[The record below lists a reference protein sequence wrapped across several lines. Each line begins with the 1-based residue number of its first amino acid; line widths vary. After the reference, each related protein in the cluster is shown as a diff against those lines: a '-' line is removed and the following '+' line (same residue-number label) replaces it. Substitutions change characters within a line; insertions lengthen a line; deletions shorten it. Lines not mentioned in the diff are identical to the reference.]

1 MIVPVLPKLREPQHD
16 RWRTTLLTT
25 DADRRAVVDRI
36 RQENEEQFGK
46 GARVAVQKM
55 LSADVPHPW
64 MYVYELTQNAID
76 AGAKR
81 VCWRAEGDTV
91 VFQHDGR
98 TALDESHVRGLSS
111 LGAST
116 KGLGMVG
123 FMGVGFKSVFAR
135 FREACVSD
143 FDWRFR
149 FHVRVHRGD
158 LGSQVPEWF
167 DTLRPHW
174 DDEVPDPE
182 KGYTTAF
189 LLRRPA
195 DPKRSVDADLARLA
209 SSENGTPLAVIA
221 RRGLT
226 EMRVENIV
234 WDLSV
239 DDSIVTVHRSGSD
252 ASWRWR
258 AFVSR
263 YRPDDDAMRRLL
275 EVRQETHDQIDKRG
289 RRVEREVVGLL
300 PLDDNGLPRRPNH
313 GRVYATLPT
322 QVQIPFGF
330 HLQADW
336 FVNVDRQNLREVEGD
351 AWQEAIVGQ
360 VPEIVRQLLIWLSGE
375 SDSVRERGYAALCK
389 PDDNDGL
396 LTKPLQDLRDNL
408 VRTLAEQP
416 IVPVHGPGA
425 RRFCTPEETALLPEP
440 FDADFG
446 SGWRPDLLFGPNVMD
461 EHLLGTDA
469 RDFALWLEWGA
480 LIEADEV
487 AWKDTL
493 PDWWR
498 ALPEDERQD
507 ALFAL
512 WRGVAEN
519 EWNDV
524 PVVPT
529 KAGKWTPAHA
539 TDWVDEALPTAR
551 EPGGR
556 DVAEALE
563 EYLPSRERQIQARVR
578 SWVNNAPQED
588 GVQWLKAQHNHERL
602 SDLIRQAADEDAELP
617 LVELLAW
624 ALHRGDNRQDLVPLV
639 LSEEG
644 PCEPEDALVADPL
657 VQGGR
662 NRRLLF
668 RQPALVADY
677 AAIDD
682 RRSVV
687 AFLQRL
693 GVGGEGALEE
703 RTEGVGR
710 WNRGRVATLLGI
722 DESEVEDANN
732 RGYSVKDYRFPF
744 EVDSVPPEALQS
756 WLTLEHDALREK
768 SCRSADSSFSYPRF
782 TQGQAPAQWVRDLQ
796 THAWLLCTDGER
808 RKPGEVLLEA
818 DPDREDAPVADIDAG
833 LASRLEEEGVE
844 FGGEVPLSPALRR
857 LERRGATDMAD
868 GDLAALLREA
878 IEAVEAGEATE
889 DDLRRALDAVMLHG
903 APLARRVVQRTGTG
917 AGQRGNLGGWVVAIT
932 DVERPL
938 GDAVGAVEEL
948 LEIPDTTTG
957 QHALDFLQDV
967 WHRKPAQVESLR
979 GHLAAAYRYVLDD
992 VGAEDLSA
1000 TAWNDARARARLYG
1014 RRAWHAIGSRLVVDD
1029 VQSPL
1034 VHQFLPTDRTA
1045 VASAHLGDTP
1055 TQIRRVAQ
1063 ALDVA
1068 LLSDAVDVEPGT
1080 AGAEP
1085 SWGRRLR
1092 RLTATLSQ
1100 LEDRLPLD
1108 EITVYDALAL
1118 RVDDRSHAI
1127 QAYVNDAT
1135 LMLVGD
1141 PTDFAVE
1148 AAEQLVEYFQ
1158 LGQRG
1163 MEVPRLT
1170 GALSALDDE
1179 SAFLRHLRLL
1189 ADGLGVTLAA
1199 LPFERGNETST
1210 QGTSTEE
1217 SADERPATHATP
1229 QGQETT
1235 PDDEPNSKAAPPTER
1250 PEPSEGDPQPLNAGG
1265 QPPEP
1270 RTRSGGPNP
1279 TGPDR
1284 VGAPPLQ
1291 PPARLPAGRST
1302 RSGSEQDHADPRR
1315 RGARAHQD
1323 AGERHRSRTPS
1334 GGRAADHVRML
1345 VLSCGREASAGNETS
1360 SQAGSRNDHTAR
1372 QAVLHY
1378 EKHRGRRAEEM
1389 DALQPGFDVRSIDA
1403 AGRERRIEVKGVQGM
1418 FEGDASV
1425 ALTARQA
1432 RDAVENEED
1441 GVDYWLYVVDS
1452 TETDRPRVFP
1462 IRWARDR
1469 TRLRYGFHAYA
1480 WADAAERP
1488 AEATAEGLKDLSL
1501 DALDPLDPGDL
1512 V

>member
-1 MIVPVLPKLREPQHD
+1 M
-16 RWRTTLLTT
+16 TT
-25 DADRRAVVDRI
+25 DADRRDVVDRI
-36 RQENEEQFGK
+36 RRENEDQFGQ

-76 AGAKR
+76 AGARR

-149 FHVRVHRGD
+149 FHVRVHHGD

-209 SSENGTPLAVIA
+209 SSENGTPLAVLA

-322 QVQIPFGF
+322 QVRIPFGF

-375 SDSVRERGYAALCK
+375 SDAVRERGYAALCK

-408 VRTLAEQP
+408 VRTLADQP

-425 RRFCTPEETALLPEP
+425 RQFCTPEETALLPEP

-446 SGWRPDLLFGPNVMD
+446 SGWRP

-469 RDFALWLEWGA
+469 RDFALWLEWGT
-480 LIEADEV
+480 LIVADEV
-487 AWKDTL
+487 AWKDSL
-493 PDWWR
+493 PRWWR

-512 WRGVAEN
+512 WGGVGEN
-519 EWNDV
+519 EWNDA

-529 KAGKWTPAHA
+529 KAGKWVPAHA
-539 TDWVDEALPTAR
+539 TYWVDEVLPTAR
-551 EPGGR
+551 EPGGP

-563 EYLPSRERQIQARVR
+563 EYLPSRERQVQSRVR
-578 SWVNNAPQED
+578 SWVNNAPDED
-588 GVQWLKAQHNHERL
+588 GAQWLKAQHNHVRL
-602 SDLIRQAADEDAELP
+602 TDLIRQAADEDAELP

-657 VQGGR
+657 VQGGK

-677 AAIDD
+677 ATIDD
-682 RRSVV
+682 RPSVE

-693 GVGGEGALEE
+693 GARGGGALEE
-703 RTEGVGR
+703 RTEGVSR
-710 WNRGRVATLLGI
+710 WDRGRVATLLGI
-722 DESEVEDANN
+722 DDSQVADANN
-732 RGYSVKDYRFPF
+732 RGYSVKDYHFPF
-744 EVDSVPPEALQS
+744 AIESVPPDALQN
-756 WLTLEHDALREK
+756 WLTREHDAFRGK
-768 SCRSADSSFSYPRF
+768 GRRSADSFYGYPRS
-782 TQGQAPAQWVRDLQ
+782 TPGLPAQWVRDLQ
-796 THAWLLCTDGER
+796 AHAWLLCTDGKR
-808 RKPGEVLLEA
+808 RNPGELLLEV

-833 LASRLEEEGVE
+833 LASRLEAEGVE
-844 FGGEVPLSPALRR
+844 FGVEVPLSPALRR
-857 LERRGATDMAD
+857 LELRGATDMSD
-868 GDLAALLREA
+868 GDLEVLLREA

-889 DDLRRALDAVMLHG
+889 GDLRRALDAVMLHG
-903 APLARRVVQRTGTG
+903 APLASRVVQRTGTG

-932 DVERPL
+932 DVEQPL
-938 GDAVGAVEEL
+938 GDAVETVEEL

-957 QHALDFLQDV
+957 QHALDFLQHV
-967 WHRKPAQVESLR
+967 WETKPAQVESLR

-992 VGAEDLSA
+992 VGAEDFSA

-1055 TQIRRVAQ
+1055 TQIRRVAH

-1080 AGAEP
+1080 ATTEP

-1135 LMLVGD
+1135 LMLVGN

-1148 AAEQLVEYFQ
+1148 AAEQLVEHFQ

-1163 MEVPRLT
+1163 MEIPRLT
-1170 GALSALDDE
+1170 GALSTLDDE
-1179 SAFLRHLRLL
+1179 SAFLRHLGLL
-1189 ADGLGVTLAA
+1189 ADGLGVALAA
-1199 LPFERGNETST
+1199 PPLDLGNE
-1210 QGTSTEE
+1210 STEE
-1217 SADERPATHATP
+1217 SADEHPATHETP
-1229 QGQETT
+1229 QAQETT
-1235 PDDEPNSKAAPPTER
+1235 PDGEYNRGAAAPSER
-1250 PEPSEGDPQPLNAGG
+1250 PTSSEGDPQSTNASG

-1270 RTRSGGPNP
+1270 RTQSGGPTP
-1279 TGPDR
+1279 TDPDR

-1291 PPARLPAGRST
+1291 PPARPPADRRTG
-1302 RSGSEQDHADPRR
+1302 SGSEHDHGDPRR
-1315 RGARAHQD
+1315 RGARTHQDD
-1323 AGERHRSRTPS
+1323 AGERRRTHTPA
-1334 GGRAADHVRML
+1334 GGSAADHVRIL
-1345 VLSCGREASAGNETS
+1345 VLSRGRDASAGNETS
-1360 SQAGSRNDHTAR
+1360 SQAGSRDDHTAR

-1378 EKHRGRRAEEM
+1378 EKHCGRRAEEM
-1389 DALQPGFDVRSIDA
+1389 DALQPGFDVLSIDA
-1403 AGRERRIEVKGVQGM
+1403 AGRERRIEVKGVQGV
-1418 FEGDASV
+1418 FERDASV
-1425 ALTARQA
+1425 VLTARQA

-1441 GVDYWLYVVDS
+1441 GVEYWLYVVDS

-1469 TRLRYGFHAYA
+1469 TRLRYGFHAHA
-1480 WADAAERP
+1480 WRDAAERP
-1488 AEATAEGLKDLSL
+1488 AEATADGLKGLSL

>member
-1 MIVPVLPKLREPQHD
+1 MEDHA
-16 RWRTTLLTT
+16 LTT

-36 RQENEEQFGK
+36 RRDNEEQFGK
-46 GARVAVQKM
+46 AARVAVQKI

-76 AGAKR
+76 AGARR
-81 VCWRAEGDTV
+81 VCWRAEGDTAM
-91 VFQHDGR
+91 FQHDGR

-116 KGLGMVG
+116 KGLRMVG

-135 FREACVSD
+135 FREACVSG
-143 FDWRFR
+143 FGWRFR
-149 FHVRVHRGD
+149 FHVRVRHGD

-174 DDEVPDPE
+174 DDEVPDPD

-195 DPKRSVDADLARLA
+195 DPRRPVDDDLARLA
-209 SSENGTPLAVIA
+209 SSENGTPLAVLA

-226 EMRVENIV
+226 EMHVENVV
-234 WDLSV
+234 WNLSV
-239 DDSIVTVHRSGSD
+239 EDSIVTVRRSGND
-252 ASWRWR
+252 APWRWR
-258 AFVSR
+258 AFVSK

-275 EVRQETHDQIDKRG
+275 EVRQETHEQIDERG
-289 RRVEREVVGLL
+289 RRVEREVVGLQ
-300 PLDDNGLPRRPNH
+300 PLDDNGLPQPPDH

-322 QVQIPFGF
+322 QVRIPFGF

-351 AWQEAIVGQ
+351 PWQEAIVGQ
-360 VPEIVRQLLIWLSGE
+360 VPEIVRQLLLWLSGE
-375 SDSVRERGYAALCK
+375 SDALRERGYAALCE
-389 PDDNDGL
+389 PDDDDG
-396 LTKPLQDLRDNL
+396 PLAEPLRDL
-408 VRTLAEQP
+408 HDDFARALADQP

-446 SGWRPDLLFGPNVMD
+446 SRWRPDLLFGPNVMD
-461 EHLLGTDA
+461 EHILGASA
-469 RDFALWLEWGA
+469 RDFAIWLEWGT
-480 LIEADEV
+480 LIEADDV
-487 AWKDTL
+487 AWKDSL
-493 PDWWR
+493 PRWWR
-498 ALPEDERQD
+498 ALPEDERPNP
-507 ALFAL
+507 LFAL
-512 WRGVAEN
+512 WRGVGEN
-519 EWNDV
+519 EWSDA

-529 KAGKWTPAHA
+529 KAGKWAPAHA
-539 TDWVDEALPTAR
+539 TYWVDEALPTAR
-551 EPGGR
+551 EPGGPA
-556 DVAEALE
+556 VADALE
-563 EYLPSRERQIQARVR
+563 EFLPSRERQIQSRVR
-578 SWVNNAPQED
+578 SWVNNAPDED
-588 GVQWLKAQHNHERL
+588 GVRWLKAQQNHVRL
-602 SDLIRQAADEDAELP
+602 TDLIRQAADDDAELP
-617 LVELLAW
+617 LVELLTW
-624 ALHRGDNRQDLVPLV
+624 ALHRGDKRQDLVPLV
-639 LSEEG
+639 LTEEG
-644 PCEPEDALVADPL
+644 ACEPEDALAADPL

-668 RQPALVADY
+668 HQPALVADY

-682 RRSVV
+682 RPSVV

-693 GVGGEGALEE
+693 GVGGGGALDE
-703 RTEGVGR
+703 RNQRVGR
-710 WNRGRVATLLGI
+710 WDRGRVATLLGI
-722 DESEVEDANN
+722 DGSQVEDANN
-732 RGYSVKDYRFPF
+732 RGYSVKDCHFPF

-756 WLTLEHDALREK
+756 WLTLEHDAFREK
-768 SCRSADSSFSYPRF
+768 GCRSADSFYGYPRS
-782 TQGQAPAQWVRDLQ
+782 TPGQPAQWVRDLQ
-796 THAWLLCTDGER
+796 SHAWLLCTDGER
-808 RKPGEVLLEA
+808 HKPGEVLLEA

-833 LASRLEEEGVE
+833 LAFRLVEEGVE

-868 GDLAALLREA
+868 GDLAGLLRGA
-878 IEAVEAGEATE
+878 VEAVEAGEATE
-889 DDLRRALDAVMLHG
+889 DDLRRALDAVLLHG
-903 APLARRVVQRTGTG
+903 VPLASRVVRRTGTG
-917 AGQRGNLGGWVVAIT
+917 AGQRGNLDGWVVAIT

-938 GDAVGAVEEL
+938 GEAVGTVEEL

-957 QHALDFLQDV
+957 RHALDFLKDV
-967 WHRKPAQVESLR
+967 WEREPAQVESLR

-992 VGAEDLSA
+992 VDAEDLSA
-1000 TAWNDARARARLYG
+1000 AAWHDARARARLYG
-1014 RRAWHAIGSRLVVDD
+1014 RRAWHAIGSKLVVDD

-1034 VHQFLPTDRTA
+1034 VHQLLPTDRTA

-1055 TQIRRVAQ
+1055 TQIQRVAH

-1068 LLSDAVDVEPGT
+1068 LLSDAVDVEPGLAT
-1080 AGAEP
+1080 AEP

-1127 QAYVNDAT
+1127 QAYVDDAT

-1141 PTDFAVE
+1141 PTDFVVE

-1179 SAFLRHLRLL
+1179 SAFVRHLGLL
-1189 ADGLGVTLAA
+1189 ADGLGVALAA
-1199 LPFERGNETST
+1199 PPLELGNESPT
-1210 QGTSTEE
+1210 QRTSTEE
-1217 SADERPATHATP
+1217 IADERPATHEAP

-1235 PDDEPNSKAAPPTER
+1235 PDGEYNSEAAAPSER
-1250 PEPSEGDPQPLNAGG
+1250 PEPSEGDPQPANAG

-1270 RTRSGGPNP
+1270 RTHSGGPNP
-1279 TGPDR
+1279 TNPDR
-1284 VGAPPLQ
+1284 VGASPLH
-1291 PPARLPAGRST
+1291 PPARPSAGRST
-1302 RSGSEQDHADPRR
+1302 RWGSEHDHADPRR
-1315 RGARAHQD
+1315 RGARSHQDD
-1323 AGERHRSRTPS
+1323 AGERRRTRTPS

-1345 VLSCGREASAGNETS
+1345 VLSRGRDASTGNETS
-1360 SQAGSRNDHTAR
+1360 SQAGSRDDHTAR

-1378 EKHRGRRAEEM
+1378 EKHCGRRAEEM
-1389 DALQPGFDVRSIDA
+1389 DALQPGFDVLSIDA
-1403 AGRERRIEVKGVQGM
+1403 AGRERRIEVKGVQGV
-1418 FEGDASV
+1418 FEREASV
-1425 ALTARQA
+1425 VLTARQA

-1441 GVDYWLYVVDS
+1441 GVEYWLYVVDS

-1469 TRLRYGFHAYA
+1469 THLRYGFHAHA
-1480 WADAAERP
+1480 WRDAAERP

-1501 DALDPLDPGDL
+1501 DADALDPLDPGDL

>member
-1 MIVPVLPKLREPQHD
+1 M
-16 RWRTTLLTT
+16 TT
-25 DADRRAVVDRI
+25 DVDRRAVVDRI
-36 RQENEEQFGK
+36 RRDNEEQFGK

-135 FREACVSD
+135 FRKACVSGCG
-143 FDWRFR
+143 WRFG
-149 FHVRVHRGD
+149 FHVRVRHGD

-174 DDEVPDPE
+174 DDEVPDPD

-195 DPKRSVDADLARLA
+195 DPRRPVDDDLARLA
-209 SSENGTPLAVIA
+209 SPKNGTPLAVLA

-226 EMRVENIV
+226 KMHVENVV

-239 DDSIVTVHRSGSD
+239 DDNIVTVRRTGSD
-252 ASWRWR
+252 APWRWI

-275 EVRQETHDQIDKRG
+275 EVRQETHEQIDERG

-300 PLDDNGLPRRPNH
+300 PLDDNGLPQPPDH

-322 QVQIPFGF
+322 QVRIPFGF

-336 FVNVDRQNLREVEGD
+336 FVNVDRQNLREIEGD
-351 AWQEAIVGQ
+351 PWQEAIVRQ
-360 VPEIVRQLLIWLSGE
+360 VPEIVRQLLVWLSGE
-375 SDSVRERGYAALCK
+375 TDAVRERGYTALCK
-389 PDDNDGL
+389 PHDNDGL
-396 LTKPLQDLRDNL
+396 LTKPLQDLRDEL
-408 VRTLAEQP
+408 VRTLADQP
-416 IVPVHGPGA
+416 IVPVHGPGP
-425 RRFCTPEETALLPEP
+425 RRFGTPEQAALLPEP
-440 FDADFG
+440 FNTDFG
-446 SGWRPDLLFGPNVMD
+446 PPWRPDLLFGLDVMD
-461 EHLLGTDA
+461 EYLLGERA
-469 RDFALWLEWGA
+469 MGFALWLDWGS
-480 LIEADEV
+480 EV
-487 AWKDTL
+487 ENEDVVWKDTL

-498 ALPEDERQD
+498 AMPEDERRD

-519 EWNDV
+519 EWNDA

-563 EYLPSRERQIQARVR
+563 EYLPSRERQIQARIR
-578 SWVNNAPQED
+578 SWVNNAPHED

-602 SDLIRQAADEDAELP
+602 SDLIRQSADEDAELP

-657 VQGGR
+657 VQDGR

-677 AAIDD
+677 AAIDN
-682 RRSVV
+682 RPSVV

-693 GVGGEGALEE
+693 GVGGGGALEE
-703 RTEGVGR
+703 RTEGILR
-710 WNRGRVATLLGI
+710 WDRGRVATLLGI

-732 RGYSVKDYRFPF
+732 RGYSVKDYHFPF
-744 EVDSVPPEALQS
+744 EIESVPPDALQN
-756 WLTLEHDALREK
+756 WLTREHDAFRGK
-768 SCRSADSSFSYPRF
+768 GRRSADSFYGYPRS
-782 TQGQAPAQWVRDLQ
+782 TQGHASAQWVRDLQ

-833 LASRLEEEGVE
+833 LASSLEEEGVE

-878 IEAVEAGEATE
+878 VEAVEAGEATE

-903 APLARRVVQRTGTG
+903 VPLASRVVQRTGTG

-938 GDAVGAVEEL
+938 GEAVEEL

-957 QHALDFLQDV
+957 QHALNFLQDV
-967 WHRKPAQVESLR
+967 WERKPAQVENLR
-979 GHLAAAYRYVLDD
+979 GRLAAAYRYVLDD
-992 VGAEDLSA
+992 VDSEDLSA
-1000 TAWNDARARARLYG
+1000 AAWNDALQRARLYG

-1045 VASAHLGDTP
+1045 VASAHLGDTL
-1055 TQIRRVAQ
+1055 TQIKRVAH
-1063 ALDVA
+1063 ALDIA
-1068 LLSDAVDVEPGT
+1068 LLSDAVKVEPGT
-1080 AGAEP
+1080 ATAEP
-1085 SWGRRLR
+1085 SWGCRLR

-1118 RVDDRSHAI
+1118 RVHDRSHEI
-1127 QAYVNDAT
+1127 QAYIGDLDNVDETT
-1135 LMLVGD
+1135 LMLVGN

-1148 AAEQLVEYFQ
+1148 AAEQLVEYYQ

-1170 GALSALDDE
+1170 GALSALNDE
-1179 SAFLRHLRLL
+1179 SAFLRHLELL
-1189 ADGLGVTLAA
+1189 ADGLGVDLAA
-1199 LPFERGNETST
+1199 PPIELCNETST
-1210 QGTSTEE
+1210 QGTSTDG
-1217 SADERPATHATP
+1217 SADGRPATHETP

-1235 PDDEPNSKAAPPTER
+1235 PDDEHDSEAAAPSEC
-1250 PEPSEGDPQPLNAGG
+1250 PEPSEGDPQPAN
-1265 QPPEP
+1265 
-1270 RTRSGGPNP
+1270 
-1279 TGPDR
+1279 
-1284 VGAPPLQ
+1284 GAPPLQ
-1291 PPARLPAGRST
+1291 PPAGRST
-1302 RSGSEQDHADPRR
+1302 RSGSEHDQADPRR

-1323 AGERHRSRTPS
+1323 AAGERHRTRKPS

-1345 VLSCGREASAGNETS
+1345 VLSRGRDASAGNETS
-1360 SQAGSRNDHTAR
+1360 WQAGDRDDHTAR

-1389 DALQPGFDVRSIDA
+1389 DALQPGFDVRSVDA
-1403 AGRERRIEVKGVQGM
+1403 AGGERRIEVKGVQGV
-1418 FEGDASV
+1418 FERDASV
-1425 ALTARQA
+1425 VLTARQA

-1441 GVDYWLYVVDS
+1441 GVEYWLYVVDS

-1469 TRLRYGFHAYA
+1469 TRLRYGFHAHA
-1480 WADAAERP
+1480 WRDAAERP